1 MTGPLNP
8 CPFCGGTKIDGGY
21 NEYGGFVSI
30 CANCDTYGPPAAEM
44 SKDAIIAAWNTRAP
58 EPKVQ
63 ALVEV
68 AYRRAKDLV
77 QENIECL
84 HAVADVLSRERG
96 LHLQVF
102 DALRG
107 RGHGPQR
114 RLAPR

>member
-63 ALVEV
+63 ALV
-68 AYRRAKDLV
+68 RALRIALDYVEACKVNGFPDLGAASNATPID
-77 QENIECL
+77 Q
-84 HAVADVLSRERG
+84 VLSIG
-96 LHLQVF
+96 
-102 DALRG
+102 DAA
-107 RGHGPQR
+107 
-114 RLAPR
+114 LAAWKGGGNPLD